1 MTTLEKIEKYTPTDD
16 FYALDDKLFLH
27 ILRRSDKAFDR
38 ADKLRDRVKSLEQFE
53 KYRRRAINTFKK
65 SVGKIP
71 YDKSLPLNSRVV
83 KSFADDGLR
92 IENIVFQSRKN
103 VFVPATLYMPENADG
118 KLPTVLFQCGHAP
131 LGRFYAQYQTVCRII
146 AKTGLAV
153 FAIDHIGQGER
164 QGYSETPEMRE
175 SPCYEHEWVGRQCI
189 LNGTSVLKYF
199 ISDAMR
205 AIDYIESR
213 PELDSERIGATGNS
227 GGGTMTSVISI
238 MDDRIKATAP
248 GTFITTRRD
257 YFPAGSTQD
266 AEQVWEGITKNNFDH
281 FELIS
286 AFCPKPYLILGVK
299 SDFFCPEG
307 TERVFEKGRE
317 FYRLFG
323 CEDNLRIAWDDSKHA
338 YTKVLACRAAEF
350 FAEVL
355 DGRKACV
362 KPDVKIFDDPSPLYT
377 SPDGSVYSAYP
388 EYTTVYEEN
397 LAEYK
402 SRRPLKN
409 SAELLRKKIYFERE
423 EVEPH
428 VRYLFKDTLEGAE
441 IQRIMW
447 FGQRELASYGVLFSP
462 ENTNSLP
469 VTVCLWSGGTDN
481 LVGHRSVIWDILKK
495 GRRALV
501 VDLST
506 MGKCLPSEKLNNAGR
521 FNAPVRLSKEL
532 LFLGDSLP
540 ALMSFELIKALEMA
554 KNELDSNDVLLYTE
568 GVYGVFADILEK
580 TGINVKAYCHNKI
593 TAEDIITDR
602 LYSDEDIVQV
612 TMTGLARLLGV

>member
-1 MTTLEKIEKYTPTDD
+1 MSILEKIEKYTPTDD
-16 FYALDDKLFLH
+16 FYAIDDKLFLH

-38 ADKLRDRVKSLEQFE
+38 ADKLRDRVKTLEQFE

-83 KSFADDGLR
+83 KSFTDDGLS

-118 KLPTVLFQCGHAP
+118 KLPTILFQGGHASS
-131 LGRFYAQYQTVCRII
+131 GRFHAQYQAVCRII
-146 AKTGLAV
+146 AKTGFAV
-153 FAIDHIGQGER
+153 LAIDHIGQGER
-164 QGYSETPEMRE
+164 QGYSEIPMMRE
-175 SPCYEHEWVGRQCI
+175 SPCYEHERVGRQCI
-189 LNGTSVLKYF
+189 LNDTNVLKYF

-213 PELDSERIGATGNS
+213 PELDGERIGATGNS

-238 MDDRIKATAP
+238 LDDRIKATAP

-257 YFPAGSTQD
+257 YFSAGSTQD

-307 TERVFEKGRE
+307 TARVFEKGRE

-338 YTKVLACRAAEF
+338 YTKNLACSAAEF

-355 DGRKACV
+355 DGRKACA
-362 KPDVKIFDDPSPLYT
+362 KPDVKVFDDPSPLYT
-377 SPDGSVYSAYP
+377 SPDGSIYSAYP

-402 SRRPLKN
+402 KRKPLKD
-409 SAELLRKKIYFERE
+409 SAELLREKIYFERE
-423 EVEPH
+423 EVEPR
-428 VRYLFKDTLEGAE
+428 VRYLFKDSLEGTE

-469 VTVCLWSGGTDN
+469 VTVCLWSGGTDK
-481 LVGHRSVIWDILKK
+481 LVEHKSVIWDILKS

-506 MGKCLPSEKLNNAGR
+506 MGKCSPREILNNAGR
-521 FNAPVRLSKEL
+521 FNTTVRLSKEL

-540 ALMSFELIKALEMA
+540 ALMTYDLIKTLEMT
-554 KNELDSNDVLLYTE
+554 KNELDSSDVLLYTE

-580 TGINVKAYCHNKI
+580 TGFDVKVQCHNKV

-602 LYSDEDIVQV
+602 LYSEEDIVQV
-612 TMTGLARLLGV
+612 TMTGLARLLGD